1 MNQLVENGL
10 FGVHVVI
17 EFMFSLW
24 SLCLESPW
32 TPHPPLMTLFKM
44 DFSSEVVNKQEAKE
58 KEWEQHF
65 AEYGHG
71 VSMYRTTE
79 ISALV
84 LRGIPDRL
92 RREVWMSFSG
102 TA

>member
-1 MNQLVENGL
+1 
-10 FGVHVVI
+10 
-17 EFMFSLW
+17 
-24 SLCLESPW
+24 
-32 TPHPPLMTLFKM
+32 M
-44 DFSSEVVNKQEAKE
+44 DFSSEAVNKQEVKE

-102 TA
+102 TTLILSYKISYYNVLSVNVKIHPPAL